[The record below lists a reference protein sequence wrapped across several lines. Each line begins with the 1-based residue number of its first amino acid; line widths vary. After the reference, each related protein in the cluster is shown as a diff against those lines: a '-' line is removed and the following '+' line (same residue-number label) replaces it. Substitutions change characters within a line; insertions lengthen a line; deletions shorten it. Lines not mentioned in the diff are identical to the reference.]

1 MGHGIT
7 EHKRNLDASKVHAAS
22 QNAQSLRVAKDALK
36 VLENNN
42 EIEKKAIKRK
52 NEQQVNL
59 KKI

>member
-7 EHKRNLDASKVHAAS
+7 EHKRNLDASKVHAAA
-22 QNAQSLRVAKDALK
+22 QNAQSLKVANDALK

-52 NEQQVNL
+52 NE
-59 KKI
+59 